1 MRNGI
6 NIIYQ
11 RPILQFLIVI
21 IGFLI
26 FSCSQKRS
34 ERSNIAEK
42 EDTFKPPITIAVKNP
57 VVVSLDTY
65 PSPLTITFP
74 DRKKDSFVISIN
86 GSKTVILPPEI
97 KPADF
102 SVLMQNYTNDQGLP
116 LNAVHSSCMDK
127 DGNLWFGT
135 YGGATRYDGHT
146 FTNFNVTEGLIS
158 GGVISIFKDKEGNL
172 WFGTIAGL
180 SRYDGRS
187 FTSFTTAQGL
197 ADNKVSCIA
206 ADNQGNLWFGTS
218 NGVSKYNGNSF
229 TNYSTRQGLKND
241 EVNSILL
248 DKSGNLWFGTSGGV
262 SRYDASQPAIVDKD
276 RNDTVGQV
284 TVFTNYSNI
293 EGLINNH
300 VTTILEDKNG
310 NIWFG
315 TGKGICRLDTTDS
328 FQSFTPPLELANKA
342 ILSMVE
348 DDKGFIWIGTNEGVF
363 RWKADGSLTNFNRN
377 RGLVNNRV
385 SSILTDRTGGL
396 WFCTEAGISHFDQ
409 NGKFFMSYT
418 TTQGLTHNSV
428 TGTCEDRSG
437 NLWFATHGGGV
448 SSLSSDRKEFKNYA
462 TAQGLPSNV
471 LRSIAVDKSDN
482 LWFGTESGLCQ
493 LDPSRK
499 VLKVYTTLQGLP
511 QTSIKCITED
521 KTGKLWVGT
530 TNSGVF
536 LLDFHQKT
544 IATYTKEQGLSNNS
558 VRSILEDKRGNLWF
572 CTVGGGVSR
581 LDQDRKFFTNYTAAQ
596 GLANNNTWV
605 LLEDYHDNLWIGTE
619 IGISRYDG
627 ISFANYSVTDGMSH
641 NAIEDIVMDKEGI
654 IWVATDNGLNALTGY
669 VQDTASRNISPG
681 NIRPSNGLS
690 NAELKDGG
698 FKPVFEIYNNKT
710 GYRIKDIVVNSM
722 YMTREGIIWAG
733 TGGFVGDYLISF
745 DFRNVQKNSTA
756 PLVAIQSLKINNE
769 YVSWYGL
776 THSGRSK
783 ENQERRGKAGLRM
796 DSITT
801 ASFITEEGTVS
812 GKIWSEDERRVKLK
826 KFGDIK
832 FDSIS
837 RFYPLPVNL
846 VLPYEHNQ
854 VTFDFAAIEPA
865 RPYLVRYQYML
876 EGYDNDWSP
885 VTDQSTAVFG
895 NMREGRYTF
904 KLKAESPDGVWSEPV
919 LYTFRVLPPWHR
931 TWWAY
936 TLYALV
942 FLTALWIFI
951 KWRVRTLKKEKM
963 ALEEKV
969 VKRTQEL
976 KEEKEKVETTL
987 TELKSAQSQLIQSEK
1002 MASLGELTAGIAH
1015 EIQNPLNFVNNFSD
1029 VNKEL
1034 VDELKTELATGNV
1047 QLAKEIA
1054 DDIKVN
1060 EEKINHHGKRADAI
1074 VKGMLQHSRSSSGQK
1089 ELTDINVLADEYL
1102 RLSYHGLRAKDNSFN
1117 ATMKTDFDE
1126 SIGKINIIP
1135 QDIGRVILNLINNAF
1150 YAVDEKK
1157 KQISTGVA
1165 TEGYEPQVS
1174 VVTKKIGNKIEIK
1187 IADNGNGIPQK
1198 VLDKIFQPFF
1208 TTKPTGQGTG
1218 LGLSLAYDIVKA
1230 HGGELKVVTR
1240 EGEGSE
1246 FIVILPVTP
1255 AI

>member
-11 RPILQFLIVI
+11 KLILQFFIVI
-21 IGFLI
+21 IGFII
-26 FSCSQKRS
+26 FSCSQKNS
-34 ERSNIAEK
+34 ERETITK
-42 EDTFKPPITIAVKNP
+42 KKDTLKPPVTIAVKNP
-57 VVVSLDTY
+57 IVVNLDSC
-65 PSPLTITFP
+65 PPPLTIAFP
-74 DRKKDSFVISIN
+74 DRKKDSFVININ
-86 GSKTVILPPEI
+86 GSKTVILPPEK

-102 SVLMQNYTNDQGLP
+102 SALMQNYTNDQGLA
-116 LNAVHSSCMDK
+116 LSAVHCSCMDAN
-127 DGNLWFGT
+127 GNLWFGT
-135 YGGATRYDGHT
+135 NGGASRYDGNT
-146 FTNFNVTEGLIS
+146 FTNFNVAEGLIS
-158 GGVISIFKDKEGNL
+158 SGIISIFKDKEGNL

-187 FTSFTTAQGL
+187 FTGFTTAQGL

-206 ADNQGNLWFGTS
+206 ADNQGNLWFGTL

-229 TNYSTRQGLKND
+229 TNYSTRQGLINN

-248 DKSGNLWFGTSGGV
+248 DKRGNLWFGTSGGI
-262 SRYDASQPAIVDKD
+262 SRYDASLPAIAATDGKD
-276 RNDTVGQV
+276 TARQG

-293 EGLINNH
+293 DGLINNH

-315 TGKGICRLDTTDS
+315 TRGGVCRLDPEGS
-328 FQSFTPPLELANKA
+328 FQSFTTPLELTNKA
-342 ILSMVE
+342 VLSMVE

-363 RWKADGSLTNFNRN
+363 RWKGDGTLTNFNHN

-385 SSILTDRTGGL
+385 SSILTDRTGAL

-409 NGKFFMSYT
+409 DGKFFTSYT

-428 TGTCEDRSG
+428 TGTCEDKSG
-437 NLWFATHGGGV
+437 NLWFATYGGGV
-448 SSLSSDRKEFKNYA
+448 SRLSSDRKEFTNYT
-462 TAQGLPSNV
+462 TAQGLPNNV
-471 LRSIAVDKSDN
+471 LRSIAVDKLDN
-482 LWFGTESGLCQ
+482 LWFGTEGGLCQ

-511 QTSIKCITED
+511 QNGIKCITED

-536 LLDFHQKT
+536 LLDLHQKT
-544 IATYTKEQGLSNNS
+544 IATFTKEQGLSNNS

-581 LDQDRKFFTNYTAAQ
+581 LDQDRKFFTNYTTAQ
-596 GLANNNTWV
+596 GLANNNSWV
-605 LLEDYHDNLWIGTE
+605 FLEDNHDNLWIGTE

-627 ISFANYSVTDGMSH
+627 TSFANYTATDGIS
-641 NAIEDIVMDKEGI
+641 NNYIEDMVMDKEGI
-654 IWVATDNGLNALTGY
+654 IWIGTDKGLNALTGY
-669 VQDTASRNISPG
+669 VQDTASRNIPPKG
-681 NIRPSNGLS
+681 IKPSNGLS

-722 YMTREGIIWAG
+722 YITREGTIWAG
-733 TGGFVGDYLISF
+733 TGGFLGDYLISF
-745 DFRNVQKNSTA
+745 DFRNVQKNPTA
-756 PLVAIQSLKINNE
+756 PVVSIQSLKINNE
-769 YVSWYGL
+769 FVSWYGL
-776 THSGRSK
+776 LHSGRSK
-783 ENQERRGKAGLRM
+783 GKQEGWGRAGLKM

-801 ASFITEEGTVS
+801 ASYITEEGTIS
-812 GKIWSEDERRVKLK
+812 GKIWSEDERAVKLK
-826 KFGDIK
+826 KFGDLK
-832 FDSIS
+832 FDSIT
-837 RFYPLPVNL
+837 RFNPLPVNL

-854 VTFDFAAIEPA
+854 MTFHFLAIEPSK
-865 RPYLVRYQYML
+865 PFLVKYQYQL
-876 EGYDNDWSP
+876 EGYDKDWSP
-885 VTDQSTAVFG
+885 VTDQTTAAFG

-904 KLKAESPDGVWSEPV
+904 KVKAQSPDGVWSEPV
-919 LYTFRVLPPWHR
+919 RYTFRVLPPWQR

-936 TLYALV
+936 SLYVLI

-951 KWRVRTLKKEKM
+951 KWRVRTLKKEKIV
-963 ALEEKV
+963 LEEKV

-987 TELKSAQSQLIQSEK
+987 TELRSTQSQLIQSEK

-1034 VDELKTELATGNV
+1034 VDELKTELATGNL
-1047 QLAKEIA
+1047 QLANEIA

-1074 VKGMLQHSRSSSGQK
+1074 VKGMLQHSRTSSGQK
-1089 ELTDINVLADEYL
+1089 EPTDINALADEYL
-1102 RLSYHGLRAKDNSFN
+1102 RLAYHGLKAKDKSFHSN
-1117 ATMKTDFDE
+1117 IKTVLDPGV
-1126 SIGKINIIP
+1126 GKIDVNP
-1135 QDIGRVILNLINNAF
+1135 QDIGRAILNLINNAF
-1150 YAVDEKK
+1150 YAVNEKQ
-1157 KQISTGVA
+1157 KQNGI
-1165 TEGYEPQVS
+1165 GYEPTVTVS
-1174 VVTKKIGNKIEIK
+1174 TKKENGKIK
-1187 IADNGNGIPQK
+1187 ISVNDNGNGIPQK

-1218 LGLSLAYDIVKA
+1218 LGLSLSYDIVKA
-1230 HGGELKVVTR
+1230 HGGEIKVNTKEN
-1240 EGEGSE
+1240 EGTE
-1246 FIVILPVTP
+1246 FTVLLSG
-1255 AI
+1255 